1 MATIY
6 QKTVTD
12 KTCILSPREYILRP
26 FDFGTDW
33 TEMRIGCYLS
43 GVAASGDNTDSA
55 AETVALTSASDR
67 VCFGIKDSA
76 TSDLPGF
83 GTALFLGIVTETS
96 SSSYCSGSYFAS
108 FAADRLAAAGYHETT
123 LVGGAT
129 AQSVGIGMA
138 YPASA
143 SGSTGYCGFFALKFV
158 ITNLGTSS
166 QSVAISATRTTTV
179 SGTDY
184 SASAL
189 QLLMNN
195 NTYGTPVATAW
206 NDGAVAR
213 TIPDAFYCRMPFYSN
228 RIRLSAIRCIRYA
241 P

>member
-33 TEMRIGCYLS
+33 TEVRIGAYFS
-43 GVAASGDNTDSA
+43 GIAASGDNTDSA
-55 AETVALTSASDR
+55 AETVALASASDR
-67 VCFGIKDSA
+67 IAFGIKDSA

-83 GTALFLGIVTETS
+83 GAALFLGAVTETS
-96 SSSYCSGSYFAS
+96 SSSYCSGSAFSAL
-108 FAADRLAAAGYHETT
+108 AAVRLAAAGYHETT
-123 LVGGAT
+123 LVGGTSTLGA
-129 AQSVGIGMA
+129 AMEF
-138 YPASA
+138 PASA
-143 SGSTGYCGFFALKFV
+143 SGATGYGGFFALKFV
-158 ITNLGTSS
+158 ITNLGTAS
-166 QSVAISATRTTTV
+166 QSVAISATRTTPV
-179 SGTDY
+179 AGTDY

-195 NTYGTPVATAW
+195 NTYQSPVSIAW
-206 NDGAVAR
+206 NDGAIAR
-213 TIPDAFYCRMPFYSN
+213 TVPDAFYCRMPFYSN
-228 RIRLSAIRCIRYA
+228 RIRLSAIRAIRYA

>member
-26 FDFGTDW
+26 FDFGAW
-33 TEMRIGCYLS
+33 TEMRFGCYFS

-55 AETVALTSASDR
+55 AETVALSSASDR
-67 VCFGIKDSA
+67 ICFGIKDSA
-76 TSDLPGF
+76 TTDLPGF
-83 GTALFLGIVTETS
+83 GSALFLGAVTETS
-96 SSSYCSGSYFAS
+96 SSSYCSGTAFSAL
-108 FAADRLAAAGYHETT
+108 AADRLAAAGYHDTT

-129 AQSVGIGMA
+129 AQSVGIGMG

-143 SGSTGYCGFFALKFV
+143 SGSSAYCGFFGLKYV

-166 QSVAISATRTTTV
+166 QSFAISATRTTTV

-184 SASAL
+184 SATAL

-195 NTYGTPVATAW
+195 NTYQSPVTVAW
-206 NDGAVAR
+206 NDGAIAR
-213 TIPDAFYCRMPFYSN
+213 TIPDAIYIRMPFYSN
-228 RIRLSAIRCIRYA
+228 RIRLSAIRAIRYA

>member
-1 MATIY
+1 MANIY

-33 TEMRIGCYLS
+33 TEVRIGAYFS
-43 GVAASGDNTDSA
+43 GIAASGDNTDSA
-55 AETVALTSASDR
+55 AETVALASASDR
-67 VCFGIKDSA
+67 IAFGIKDSA

-83 GTALFLGIVTETS
+83 GAALFLGAVTETS
-96 SSSYCSGSYFAS
+96 SSSYCSGSAFSAL
-108 FAADRLAAAGYHETT
+108 AATRLAAAGYHETT
-123 LVGGAT
+123 LVGGTSTLSA
-129 AQSVGIGMA
+129 SME

-158 ITNLGTSS
+158 ITNLGTAS
-166 QSVAISATRTTTV
+166 QSVAISGTRTATV

-195 NTYGTPVATAW
+195 NTYQAPVSIAW
-206 NDGAVAR
+206 NDGAIAR

>member
-33 TEMRIGCYLS
+33 TEVRIGAYFS

-55 AETVALTSASDR
+55 AESLAVASASDR
-67 VCFGIKDSA
+67 VAFGIKDSA

-83 GTALFLGIVTETS
+83 GTALFLGAVSETGS
-96 SSSYCSGSYFAS
+96 NAYCSGSYFAS

-123 LVGGAT
+123 LVNGSSSLA
-129 AQSVGIGMA
+129 AAMD

-143 SGSTGYCGFFALKFV
+143 SGASAYCGFFALKFV
-158 ITNLGTSS
+158 ISNLGAAS
-166 QSVAISATRTTTV
+166 QSVAISATRTASV

-184 SASAL
+184 SATAL

-195 NTYGTPVATAW
+195 NTYQSPVTVAW
-206 NDGAVAR
+206 NDGAIAR

>member
-26 FDFGTDW
+26 FDFGAW
-33 TEMRIGCYLS
+33 TEMRFGVYFS
-43 GVAASGDNTDSA
+43 GVAASGDNTNSA
-55 AETVALTSASDR
+55 AETVALSSAADR
-67 VCFGIKDSA
+67 ICFGIKDSA

-83 GTALFLGIVTETS
+83 GAALFLGAVTETS
-96 SSSYCSGSYFAS
+96 SSSYCSGSDFTS
-108 FAADRLAAAGYHETT
+108 LSADRISAAGYHETT
-123 LVGGAT
+123 LVGGAF
-129 AQSVGIGMA
+129 AQTLGAAMN

-143 SGSTGYCGFFALKFV
+143 SASSSYCGFYALKFV

-166 QSVAISATRTTTV
+166 QSVAISSNSSSSI

-189 QLLMNN
+189 QLDINN
-195 NTYGTPVATAW
+195 ATYGSAVATAW
-206 NDGAVAR
+206 NDGATAR
-213 TIPDAFYCRMPFYSN
+213 TIPDAIYIRMPFYSN
-228 RIRLSAIRCIRYA
+228 RIRLSAIRAIRYA